1 MIDKG
6 TIWSEA
12 AKAGLLLGAFTSA
25 FIFIN
30 MLTSSFATAS
40 VGARF
45 AGFILN
51 TALWLV
57 KFIGCLWLLRFFMLR
72 FVSERPEAT
81 GRDSFRFGVV
91 VALTS
96 ALIVAGASL
105 LNINLSQETY
115 QETVNTV
122 MQSYLGAAGITD
134 SERVAIE
141 HMMGS
146 LPTIS
151 FFMTLIYCFLFGV
164 AASGIFSRSIPPE
177 DIFKDTS
184 NGTDSPTGDE

>member
-12 AKAGLLLGAFTSA
+12 AKAGLILGIFTSA
-25 FIFIN
+25 FIFLN
-30 MLTSSFATAS
+30 MLTGSLAAAS

-45 AGFILN
+45 AGVVLS
-51 TALWLV
+51 AGLWLV

-72 FVSERPEAT
+72 FASGFPEVT
-81 GRDSFRFGVV
+81 SRDSFHFGTI

-122 MQSYLGAAGITD
+122 MQSYLGASGISD

-141 HMMGS
+141 HMMGK

-151 FFMTLIYCFLFGV
+151 FFMTLLYCFIFGV
-164 AASGIFSRSIPPE
+164 AASRIFSRSIPPT
-177 DIFKDTS
+177 DIFKDS
-184 NGTDSPTGDE
+184 SDGADKLAE